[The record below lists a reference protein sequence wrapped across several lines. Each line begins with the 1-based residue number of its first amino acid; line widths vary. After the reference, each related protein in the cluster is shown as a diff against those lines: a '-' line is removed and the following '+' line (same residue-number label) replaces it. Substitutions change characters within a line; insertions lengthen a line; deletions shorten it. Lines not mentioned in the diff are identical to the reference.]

1 MRTMP
6 SVVAQL
12 EQGLPCQRPETIAAV
27 AQVPLET
34 VGPSGKCLEP
44 AEAMKD
50 AQLRDVKRV
59 IVPARKHRGCALWR
73 FVERPPPCV
82 EVTEARLDGAKT
94 GVPEVLGLQVAGP
107 PGVVV
112 DAPERPD
119 EAVQYVARRIDQIL
133 LDPDMTAVVVDQHP
147 SLRDGPLER
156 LECAMR
162 APGERGVT
170 RRPRYAHEQGQA
182 VSLRKAGV
190 PGSSQQPPVGPVE
203 VMKPDRNAV
212 GVRPQ
217 LSNEP
222 PGHREPCG

>member
-27 AQVPLET
+27 AQVPLEA

-59 IVPARKHRGCALWR
+59 IVPARNHRGCSLWR

-82 EVTEARLDGAKT
+82 EVTEARLDRVKT
-94 GVPEVLGLQVAGP
+94 GVPEVLRLQAAGP
-107 PGVVV
+107 HGVVV

-119 EAVQYVARRIDQIL
+119 EAVQYVAWRIDQVL
-133 LDPDMTAVVVDQHP
+133 FNPDMAAAVLDQHTTP
-147 SLRDGPLER
+147 GDRSLER
-156 LECAMR
+156 
-162 APGERGVT
+162 
-170 RRPRYAHEQGQA
+170 
-182 VSLRKAGV
+182 
-190 PGSSQQPPVGPVE
+190 
-203 VMKPDRNAV
+203 
-212 GVRPQ
+212 
-217 LSNEP
+217 
-222 PGHREPCG
+222 